1 MYGFYYDPTYIMV
14 LIGVVI
20 CMLASANINRT
31 FQKYSRIRSHSGM
44 TGREAAE
51 RLLHA
56 NGIYDVTVQ
65 HVAGNLTDHYD
76 PRNKTLNL
84 SDSTYASTSVAAIG
98 VAAHECGHAVQH
110 ANGYAPLKIRGSLVP
125 VANFGSTLAWPLIL
139 IGFLIQGNASVLLIN
154 LGILLFSAAVLFQIV
169 TLPVE
174 FNASSRALKSLET
187 NGILYTEEVAD
198 TRKVLRAAALTYV
211 ASAASAILQLLRLI
225 LISGG
230 EDEMTKAI
238 NEREIVLEVLLEI
251 TEHGMYSH
259 IVLRDVLNK
268 YQYLEKKERS
278 FITRVTEGTLEH
290 MMEIDYIL
298 DQFSKVKVKKMKPV
312 IRNIMRSAVYQM
324 KYMDSVPVSAACNEA
339 VKLAARKG
347 FGSLRGFVNGVLRN
361 VARNLDQ
368 IAYPTEPLKRL
379 SIQYSMPEW
388 ILNLWLK
395 AYDSDIVEQMLQA
408 FQRET
413 PLTIRCNL
421 RMVTPK
427 QLKEH
432 LEAEGV
438 TVKVHPYLEYAFHI
452 SGFDY
457 LGDLESFQNGE
468 FFSTRYQFHACK

>member
-1 MYGFYYDPTYIMV
+1 MYGFYYDPTYVMV

-20 CMLASANINRT
+20 CMLASANVNRT

-187 NGILYTEEVAD
+187 NGILYTEEVVD

-230 EDEMTKAI
+230 
-238 NEREIVLEVLLEI
+238 R
-251 TEHGMYSH
+251 
-259 IVLRDVLNK
+259 R
-268 YQYLEKKERS
+268 
-278 FITRVTEGTLEH
+278 
-290 MMEIDYIL
+290 
-298 DQFSKVKVKKMKPV
+298 
-312 IRNIMRSAVYQM
+312 RN
-324 KYMDSVPVSAACNEA
+324 D
-339 VKLAARKG
+339 
-347 FGSLRGFVNGVLRN
+347 
-361 VARNLDQ
+361 
-368 IAYPTEPLKRL
+368 
-379 SIQYSMPEW
+379 
-388 ILNLWLK
+388 
-395 AYDSDIVEQMLQA
+395 
-408 FQRET
+408 
-413 PLTIRCNL
+413 
-421 RMVTPK
+421 
-427 QLKEH
+427 
-432 LEAEGV
+432 
-438 TVKVHPYLEYAFHI
+438 
-452 SGFDY
+452 
-457 LGDLESFQNGE
+457 
-468 FFSTRYQFHACK
+468 